1 MSLLMVVPDTNIFV
15 SGTILSYGIAFEIL
29 ESWRRQKFIL
39 VTSEAIMAEIQRVL
53 RYPRICNKYSVTEE
67 DIRRLILSL
76 HRYAIVTAGN
86 YEVRGVPSDPDDD
99 KFLAC
104 ALEAQADYIVTG
116 DPDLLSLKYYQ
127 RINILNPKS
136 FLENLTTLSQTVNK

>member
-15 SGTILSYGIAFEIL
+15 SGTILSYGVAFEIL
-29 ESWRRQKFIL
+29 RSWQRQEFIL
-39 VTSEAIMAEIQRVL
+39 ITSEEIISEIQRVL
-53 RYPRICNKYSVTEE
+53 RYPRIRNKYSVTEE
-67 DIRRLILSL
+67 DIRRLMTSL
-76 HRYAIVTAGN
+76 HKDAIVTSGS

-116 DPDLLSLKYYQ
+116 DPDLLSLKYYHGV
-127 RINILNPKS
+127 NIINPKD
-136 FLENLTTLSQTVNK
+136 FLENLRSSQTITE

>member
-15 SGTILSYGIAFEIL
+15 SGTILSYGVPFEIL
-29 ESWRRQKFIL
+29 RSWQRQEFIL
-39 VTSEAIMAEIQRVL
+39 VTSEAIISEIQRVL
-53 RYPRICNKYSVTEE
+53 RYPRIRNQYSVTEE
-67 DIRRLILSL
+67 DIRRLMTSL
-76 HRYAIVTAGN
+76 HRDAIVTLGS

-116 DPDLLSLKYYQ
+116 DPDLLSLKYYHGV
-127 RINILNPKS
+127 NIINPKD
-136 FLENLTTLSQTVNK
+136 FLENLRLSQTITE

>member
-15 SGTILSYGIAFEIL
+15 SGTILSYGVPFEIL
-29 ESWRRQKFIL
+29 RSWQRQEFIL
-39 VTSEAIMAEIQRVL
+39 VTSEAIISEIQRVL
-53 RYPRICNKYSVTEE
+53 RYPRIRNKYSVTEE
-67 DIRRLILSL
+67 DIWRLMTSL
-76 HRYAIVTAGN
+76 HRDAIVTLGS

-116 DPDLLSLKYYQ
+116 DPDLLSLKYYHGV
-127 RINILNPKS
+127 NIINPKD
-136 FLENLTTLSQTVNK
+136 FLENLRLSQTITE